1 MMCIVST
8 RADLKQGHGRS
19 HEFPSLRTILMGDR
33 RHNRRAQAAAK
44 CDSVEK
50 QIASLIDHATD
61 SNILGR
67 TWAGWEPW
75 V

>member
-1 MMCIVST
+1 MIIYCIT

-19 HEFPSLRTILMGDR
+19 QEFSSLRTILMGDQ
-33 RHNRRAQAAAK
+33 RHNKRAQAGDQ
-44 CDSVEK
+44 CDSVEE
-50 QIASLIDHATD
+50 QIACLIDHATD